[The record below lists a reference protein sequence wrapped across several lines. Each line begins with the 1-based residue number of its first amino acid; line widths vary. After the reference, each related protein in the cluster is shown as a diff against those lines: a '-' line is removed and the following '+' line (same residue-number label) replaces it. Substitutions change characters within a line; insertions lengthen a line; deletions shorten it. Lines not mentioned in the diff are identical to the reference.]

1 MWHRGVCASLGPI
14 CPLVAA
20 YYYKVN
26 IAVGRRGKYED
37 PPLIPI
43 KMATCNATEDHRST
57 KRGIRG
63 IGRTC

>member
-14 CPLVAA
+14 CPRR
-20 YYYKVN
+20 KVN

-37 PPLIPI
+37 PPLIHI
-43 KMATCNATEDHRST
+43 KMATCNATVDHT
-57 KRGIRG
+57 IMKRGIRV